1 MRAERSG
8 IRRRPVAVVA
18 ATLLLALCIP
28 SAALADA
35 TDDYF
40 SRVDLD
46 GDGRVSLEE
55 FLERMSF
62 AFRQMDVDGDGV
74 LAPHEQ
80 HIPDAPTITLEQH
93 RERFSAQFHRQ
104 DADGDGYL
112 SRAELLSPPRR

>member
-1 MRAERSG
+1 MLAEHVRPWC
-8 IRRRPVAVVA
+8 RR
-18 ATLLLALCIP
+18 
-28 SAALADA
+28 AALALA
-35 TDDYF
+35 LYLPAAALAGTSDDYF

-46 GDGRVSLEE
+46 GDGRVSLQE

-62 AFRQMDVDGDGV
+62 AFRQMDVNGDGI

-80 HIPDAPTITLEQH
+80 HIPDAPTITIEQH